1 MGSKRSVGFAP
12 RPAPSRADAA
22 RAGDSAESA
31 RSDLRNLLDATDV
44 SVLFLDENLRVRRFS
59 PDLGAILGLRED
71 QRPTIDELTRW
82 FACRDLARDARTV
95 LSTGYGMERNVRLAG
110 QDIDYTLRLR
120 PCLDSDDAIAGLM
133 MFLHGKTDRRRADE
147 VSRRLAAIV
156 ESSDDAILSKD
167 LDGIIA
173 SWNRGAQHLFG
184 YTAEEVI
191 GKSVTL
197 LIPDDHPNEEPD
209 ILARIRRGEAIRHYE
224 TVRRRKDGS
233 LVDISL
239 TVSPIVDAD
248 GVIVG
253 ASKIARDIS
262 ERRRAES
269 ERTLLLHELNHRV
282 KNSLATVQSIASQTL
297 RHADSLQSFADAF
310 NARLLALSKTHDL
323 LTQQHW
329 QHASLRDLV
338 LKELEPYGHRSPSF
352 SVDSD
357 DIQLHPRM
365 ALAFGLM
372 FHELA
377 TNAVKYGALSVP
389 GGHIHVSW
397 TVSADDGQPR
407 LRVCWVESGGPT
419 VVAPTR
425 RGMGTRLLDTA
436 VADGMDG
443 RTTLEFDPAG
453 IRYMIDVPLDG
464 PDRA

>member
-1 MGSKRSVGFAP
+1 MDSKRSVGFAQ
-12 RPAPSRADAA
+12 RPAPSRADAV
-22 RAGDSAESA
+22 RAGDSAENV

-59 PDLGAILGLRED
+59 PNLGAILGLRED
-71 QRPTIDELTRW
+71 QRPTIDELTAW
-82 FACRDLARDARTV
+82 FACRDLVRDARTV
-95 LSTGYGMERNVRLAG
+95 LSTGYGMERSARLAG

-120 PCLDSDDAIAGLM
+120 PCIGNDDTITGLM
-133 MFLHGKTDRRRADE
+133 MFLHGKTDRRHADA
-147 VSRRLAAIV
+147 VDLRLAAIV

-197 LIPDDHPNEEPD
+197 LIPDDHPDEEPG
-209 ILARIRRGEAIRHYE
+209 ILARLRRGESIDHYE
-224 TVRRRKDGS
+224 TVRHRKDGS

-248 GVIVG
+248 GVIIG

-262 ERRRAES
+262 EQRRAD
-269 ERTLLLHELNHRV
+269 RQRNLLLHELNHRV

-323 LTQQHW
+323 LTRQNWQQ
-329 QHASLRDLV
+329 ASLRELV
-338 LKELEPYGHRSPSF
+338 LKELEPYANPSPSF

-365 ALAFGLM
+365 VLAFGLM
-372 FHELA
+372 FHELT

-389 GGHIHVSW
+389 GGHVDVAW
-397 TVSADDGQPR
+397 TVSADDDQPR
-407 LRVCWVESGGPT
+407 LRVYWVESGGPP
-419 VVAPTR
+419 VAAPSR
-425 RGMGTRLLDTA
+425 RGMGTRLLDAA
-436 VADGMDG
+436 VTDGMDG
-443 RTTLEFDPAG
+443 KTTLEFDPAG
-453 IRYMIDVPLDG
+453 LRYMIDVPLDR
-464 PDRA
+464 PDPA